1 MSSEFAKSY
10 LEQVPERCRKCPVL
24 ARFVFLSANSDKYA
38 RQSMDNIELV
48 QEAVQNNPAIDSI
61 IDINKLG
68 LVENL
73 NQSTDS
79 ELEYLRLLA
88 KAVKFVD
95 ENCPGARRGFS
106 RNDSLGQ
113 KIVALVGN
121 ERTCPNP
128 NFAPLQDDP
137 TAHLQLLLGNWDPIS
152 QPE

>member
-1 MSSEFAKSY
+1 
-10 LEQVPERCRKCPVL
+10 
-24 ARFVFLSANSDKYA
+24 
-38 RQSMDNIELV
+38 MDNIELV
-48 QEAVQNNPAIDSI
+48 QEAVQNNPALEPI

-88 KAVKFVD
+88 IAVKFVD

-113 KIVALVGN
+113 QIVALVGN
-121 ERTCPNP
+121 VRTCPNP
-128 NFAPLQDDP
+128 NFASLQDDP

>member
-10 LEQVPERCRKCPVL
+10 LDQVPVQCRKCPVL
-24 ARFVFLSANSDKYA
+24 ARFVILSANSEKYA
-38 RQSMDNIELV
+38 KQSMDNIELV
-48 QEAVQNNPAIDSI
+48 QGVVQNNPALDSI

-68 LVENL
+68 LVDDL

-88 KAVKFVD
+88 KAVEYVD
-95 ENCPGARRGFS
+95 ENCPGSSRGSS

-113 KIVALVGN
+113 KIDALLRN
-121 ERTCPNP
+121 QRTCPNP

-137 TAHLQLLLGNWDPIS
+137 TAHMQLLIGNWDPIS